1 MRIKVSG
8 YLDTE
13 SRELVIERATI
24 PKQSG
29 RKPDPPAKLAA
40 RILADAW
47 ATTNFTRFKLPKADR
62 TLNALGHDAP
72 KDNGSLRRAIRNAKE
87 RAASLF
93 AEPHLPGDIF
103 YGRIGAIWFSD
114 RATRYESDEAIEI
127 VGFAWVWQPSQNHPN
142 AVWTIAKAELP
153 KDRA

>member
-1 MRIKVSG
+1 MVG
-8 YLDTE
+8 WLDTE

-24 PKQSG
+24 PKQAG
-29 RKPDPPAKLAA
+29 RKPDSPEKLAA

-47 ATTNFTRFKLPKADR
+47 ATTNFTRFKLSKADR
-62 TLNALGHDAP
+62 ILNALGHDAP

-87 RAASLF
+87 REASLF
-93 AEPHLPGDIF
+93 AYPHLPGDIF

-114 RATRYESDEAIEI
+114 RATRYESNEAIEI
-127 VGFAWVWQPSQNHPN
+127 VGVAWVWQPNQHRPN